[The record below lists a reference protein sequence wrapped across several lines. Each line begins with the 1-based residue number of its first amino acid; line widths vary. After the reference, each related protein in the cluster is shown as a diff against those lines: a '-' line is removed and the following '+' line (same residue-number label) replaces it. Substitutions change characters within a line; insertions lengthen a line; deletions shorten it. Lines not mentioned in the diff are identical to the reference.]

1 MKELED
7 EKQIDTNINIT
18 KEKNIEYDISINTS
32 INIDKELIPIVDQL
46 IEIGYSRLYSKRLI
60 AYYHPKT
67 IDEALNYF
75 LKENGQIQHF
85 FIEDQ
90 KIKNE
95 KLCFLCG
102 EKKEIH
108 LGYIPENLDN
118 ILFENN
124 NNNIIKSN
132 DILINEIIN

>member
-7 EKQIDTNINIT
+7 EKQIDT
-18 KEKNIEYDISINTS
+18 INTS
-32 INIDKELIPIVDQL
+32 INIDKEMIPIVDQL
-46 IEIGYSRLYSKRLI
+46 INIGYSKLYSKRLI

-85 FIEDQ
+85 FIED
-90 KIKNE
+90 KKRNNK

-102 EKKEIH
+102 EKFGI
-108 LGYIPENLDN
+108 Y
-118 ILFENN
+118 
-124 NNNIIKSN
+124 S
-132 DILINEIIN
+132 